1 MLHHGGTLFGRVTD
15 DPQSFAKTLLGVIIS
30 CIFGR
35 PPFISKMLP
44 IAKLNLYEQIR
55 LAIDAIN
62 QSSGEVKAV
71 MCDEIIKLLLDY
83 LIQNHSNHGQLKVV
97 YICYMT
103 LYIGWK
109 T

>member
-15 DPQSFAKTLLGVIIS
+15 DPQSFAKTLLGVMIS

-62 QSSGEVKAV
+62 GWSKSCHVRWNNQALVRLFDTEP
-71 MCDEIIKLLLDY
+71 
-83 LIQNHSNHGQLKVV
+83 QQLKVV